1 MPPTLSDDSSVRIIN
16 GEPMQSQYQLQMRQ
30 FGRKHFCGAVLISPS
45 FALTAEHC
53 FWNHDKKHI
62 TIHAGGYTRSDKN
75 TQIRRIEKFIQLV
88 NKDHSQA
95 PGYPDIVILKVTEPF
110 DINDDVKPACLPTRP
125 VPYDTPCVV
134 SGWGNTM
141 TNDTKDI
148 KLQATTLRT
157 ITLQQCR
164 KRYEKY
170 VGEYENATKRI
181 SEEKLCA
188 WKDGTSGCMGDSG
201 GPLVCATNGG
211 ATLHGIVH
219 GGHPNDSDPK
229 FCLEEPNIYTD
240 VFYFVDIIEQII
252 RDENDHPCPIESADY
267 GDGHCDGMIN
277 NAEHCFDGGD
287 CCGPDANFDH
297 CHWMCFVQGSTQC
310 NCSCFSNNP

>member
-1 MPPTLSDDSSVRIIN
+1 MPTLSDDSSVRIIN
-16 GEPMQSQYQLQMRQ
+16 GEPMPIQYQLQLRH
-30 FGRKHFCGAVLISPS
+30 FGLPKCGAVLISPS
-45 FALTAEHC
+45 FALTAHHC
-53 FWNHDKKHI
+53 FGNYKKEDI
-62 TIHAGGYTRSDKN
+62 TIHAGGYKKYDKN
-75 TQIRRIEKFIQLV
+75 TQKRRIEKYIQLAK
-88 NKDHSQA
+88 NA
-95 PGYPDIVILKVTEPF
+95 DIVILKVTEPF

-125 VPYDTPCVV
+125 VPFDTPCVV
-134 SGWGNTM
+134 SGWGHTM
-141 TNDTKDI
+141 TNYTKDI
-148 KLQATTLRT
+148 ELQATTLRT
-157 ITLQQCR
+157 ITLQQCQ

-170 VGEYENATKRI
+170 SKSIT
-181 SEEKLCA
+181 EEKLCA
-188 WKDGTSGCMGDSG
+188 WNEGTSGCMGDSG

-240 VFYFVDIIEQII
+240 VFYFVDVIEQII